1 MTTPRPL
8 LPLALSAIRPLAAA
22 LAIAAA
28 SAATP
33 ALADSQTI
41 GGVEWSYTVDGG
53 NATVTGANP
62 AEGNLAIPDSLGGAT
77 VTAIAK
83 EAFSGCSGLT
93 GVELPAGLK
102 DIGEFAFNGCTG
114 LRDVAIP
121 GNVLNIGQYAFA
133 GCEGLTTLAIHE
145 GVENI
150 GGWAFNY
157 CYGLTNVAL
166 PASLTNI
173 GTWAFFFCT
182 NLTSVTIPGGVTV
195 IEYGVFA
202 ECQALA
208 SVVISEGVTNLQPCA
223 FSDCSSLASLSIPD
237 SVTSIG
243 GSAFDGCTSL
253 AALDVPG
260 AWYGTTMLEAA
271 DVPEGCEVTYRG
283 ISPLAVATETLPK
296 GRPGRAYET
305 KLEASGGVAPYTW
318 GFAVYEESAAAN
330 SFAETGTAQGWQ
342 GGDACWDLALPFEF
356 PFFGNSY
363 TNAKINSNGAISFGT
378 DEFKR
383 YYYDE
388 STFMASPIIAVMWRD
403 METTSGDVYVDSG
416 SDAVTV
422 RWQGT
427 YWAGGAVNFSATLA
441 KDGTIT
447 LSYGAGNADGGGIG
461 ISAGDGTNYVLS
473 AKHQSGSMENAQDIV
488 FTPAGL
494 PPGLTLGAD
503 GALAGTPEAAGTYS
517 FTVLVTDAK
526 GLSARKELSLEV
538 EAPAPVE
545 GVFAR
550 LAGTDELEAGEYVIT
565 GTKGGG
571 REHYAMAAELG
582 GTGTT
587 FIRRY
592 GDSAV
597 AAEGEEEISDP
608 PESIVWTLEEGAQG
622 WTIRNAE
629 AGYVAFKGSGNSATF
644 TAAAGSNACWT
655 VMAGGAEGL
664 FAVEN
669 AAKPERVLQ
678 YNGTSGQ
685 ERFACYTNWGSRT
698 QGLAFWKKGGAAKH
712 AIEIDPAIEHG
723 TIATVPAGSAKPGT
737 MVEVT
742 ATPDTDGD
750 WQLTDVSV
758 TYPTGETWSWSDTPF
773 FFEMPD
779 GDVFVTATFA
789 EGGVPPPE
797 EAFVFG
803 GDETGTVGE
812 VVRFTVAPKEE
823 GAEFFLADFS
833 VPEGSGLGLADVA
846 TDYPEVRFT
855 PDKAGWFCFV
865 FEVADEGGFGARC
878 IEVKGGD
885 DPGPGPG
892 TELRITKMEVR
903 GGTVTLGYAGEAKSV
918 EGTDD
923 LAAGDSWRTV
933 AGAAIDAEN
942 KTATLPE
949 GKRFL
954 RLSMEE
960 GGGEAEHRG
969 VQLWEGGPFW
979 AETNLGAEKPED
991 TGLYFWWGDTV
1002 GYRREGDAW
1011 VASDGSSTNFSFNE
1025 NNTPTYGKSPAELL
1039 SGGWTTAEG
1048 VLAPT
1053 HDAAQVQWGGGWRM
1067 PTDQELYDLCY
1078 NKCDWTSTEQDGVK
1092 GYVVRGRGDFADASI
1107 FLPAGGNGYWTS
1119 LSYAGSY
1126 GYFWSSVPGSDKDS
1140 FLSCYL
1146 SFIWGNSHRTS
1157 SDGYR
1162 NFGFTVRPVRAS
1174 AE

>member
-1 MTTPRPL
+1 MTTPRHL
-8 LPLALSAIRPLAAA
+8 LPIALSAIRPLAAA

-28 SAATP
+28 TVAPP
-33 ALADSQTI
+33 ASADSQTI
-41 GGVEWSYTVDGG
+41 DGVEWSYTVDGG

-62 AEGNLAIPDSLGGAT
+62 AEGNLVIPDSLGGAT

-83 EAFSGCSGLT
+83 EAFRDCSGLT

-173 GTWAFFFCT
+173 GTWAFFVCT

-195 IEYGVFA
+195 IEDGVFA

-208 SVVISEGVTNLQPCA
+208 SVVI
-223 FSDCSSLASLSIPD
+223 PD

-243 GSAFDGCTSL
+243 SSAFAGCTSL

-271 DVPEGCEVTYRG
+271 EVPEGCVVTYRG

-305 KLEASGGVAPYTW
+305 KLEASGGVAPYMW
-318 GFAVYEESAAAN
+318 EVMAYEESAAAN
-330 SFAETGTAQGWQ
+330 SFAETGTAQDWQ
-342 GGDACWDLALPFEF
+342 ADNWVWDLALPFAF
-356 PFFGNSY
+356 PFFGNTY
-363 TNAKINSNGAISFGT
+363 TNAKINSNGLISFGSSSLLMVSS
-378 DEFKR
+378 
-383 YYYDE
+383 YDNTKFLE
-388 STFMASPIIAVMWRD
+388 TPIVAVLWAD
-403 METTSGDVYVDSG
+403 MKTTSGNIYVDSG
-416 SDAVTV
+416 ADAVTV

-427 YWAGGAVNFSATLA
+427 YWAGGAVNFSATLCR
-441 KDGTIT
+441 DGRIV
-447 LSYGAGNADGGGIG
+447 LSYGAGNADGGAIG

-473 AKHQSGSMENAQDIV
+473 AKHQGGSMENAQDIV

-503 GALAGTPEAAGTYS
+503 GTLAGTPEAAGTYS
-517 FTVLVTDAK
+517 FTVVVTDAK
-526 GLSARKELSLEV
+526 GVSARKELSLEV
-538 EAPAPVE
+538 ALPAPVE

-571 REHYAMAAELG
+571 REHYAMADELG

-587 FIRRY
+587 YIRRY

-655 VMAGGAEGL
+655 VRAGGAEGL
-664 FAVEN
+664 FSVEN

-750 WQLTDVSV
+750 WQLADVSV
-758 TYPTGETWSWSDTPF
+758 TYPTGETYSWSDTPF

-865 FEVADEGGFGARC
+865 FEVADAGGFGARC
-878 IEVKGGD
+878 IEVTGGD

-903 GGTVTLGYAGEAKSV
+903 DGTVTLGYVGEAKSV

-954 RLSMEE
+954 RLSSEAG
-960 GGGEAEHRG
+960 GGGETEHRG

-979 AETNLGAEKPED
+979 AETNIGAEEPWEY
-991 TGLYFWWGDTV
+991 GLYFWWGDTV

-1011 VASDGSSTNFSFNE
+1011 VASDGSAENFSFSSG
-1025 NNTPTYGKSPAELL
+1025 NTPTYGKNNATLQSE
-1039 SGGWTTAEG
+1039 GWITAEG
-1048 VLAPT
+1048 ALAPE
-1053 HDAAQVQWGGGWRM
+1053 HDAAQVHWGGGWRM
-1067 PTDQELYDLCY
+1067 PTDSEFAELIA
-1078 NKCDWTSTEQDGVK
+1078 NTTTTWTTSNGVNGRLVTGK
-1092 GYVVRGRGDFADASI
+1092 GDYASASI
-1107 FLPAGGNGYWTS
+1107 FLPAAGVGYGSS
-1119 LSYAGSY
+1119 LYASGSY
-1126 GYFWSSVPGSDKDS
+1126 GNYWSSTPHSS
-1140 FLSCYL
+1140 
-1146 SFIWGNSHRTS
+1146 S
-1157 SDGYR
+1157 SDYAWYLYFGSGYFNR
-1162 NFGFTVRPVRAS
+1162 DYYGRFSGFSVRALRGF

>member
-1 MTTPRPL
+1 MNKSL
-8 LPLALSAIRPLAAA
+8 LPAVLAAFVLAAA
-22 LAIAAA
+22 TVAPPA
-28 SAATP
+28 S
-33 ALADSQTI
+33 ADSQTI
-41 GGVEWSYTVDGG
+41 DGVEWSYTVDGA

-62 AEGNLAIPDSLGGAT
+62 AEGNLVIPDTLGGAT
-77 VTAIAK
+77 VTAIGD
-83 EAFSGCSGLT
+83 EAFQDCSGLT
-93 GVELPAGLK
+93 GV
-102 DIGEFAFNGCTG
+102 DI
-114 LRDVAIP
+114 
-121 GNVLNIGQYAFA
+121 
-133 GCEGLTTLAIHE
+133 
-145 GVENI
+145 
-150 GGWAFNY
+150 
-157 CYGLTNVAL
+157 
-166 PASLTNI
+166 PASMARI
-173 GTWAFFFCT
+173 GKRAFTGCT
-182 NLTSVTIPGGVTV
+182 NLAAVNIHDLVAWCGIDYSSPMAPPLSYAHHLYLDG
-195 IEYGVFA
+195 A
-202 ECQALA
+202 EVRDLM
-208 SVVISEGVTNLQPCA
+208 
-223 FSDCSSLASLSIPD
+223 IPD

-243 GSAFDGCTSL
+243 DCAFWGGSGLRSVTIPDSVWSIGLVAFKDCTGLTEMIIPDSVTEAGSGAFRGCSNL
-253 AALDVPG
+253 ARMEVP
-260 AWYGTTMLEAA
+260 AEWYGKKLWDTQPILQWAE
-271 DVPEGCEVTYRG
+271 VPETCVVTYRG

-296 GRPGRAYET
+296 GRPGRAYEA

-318 GFAVYEESAAAN
+318 GFAIVYEESAAA
-330 SFAETGTAQGWQ
+330 SRFAETGTAQDWQ
-342 GGDACWDLALPFEF
+342 ADNWDWDLALPFAF
-356 PFFGNSY
+356 PFFGNTY
-363 TNAKINSNGAISFGT
+363 TNAKINSNGLISFGPSSLWR
-378 DEFKR
+378 ESS
-383 YYYDE
+383 YDNTKFLE
-388 STFMASPIIAVMWRD
+388 TPIVAVLWAD
-403 METTSGDVYVDSG
+403 MKTTSGNIYVDSG
-416 SDAVTV
+416 ADAVTV
-422 RWQGT
+422 RWAGT
-427 YWAGGAVNFSATLA
+427 LGGNPVNCSATMA

-447 LSYGAGNADGGGIG
+447 LSYGAGNEEGGAIG
-461 ISAGDGTNYVLS
+461 ISAGDGTNCVLS
-473 AKHQSGSMENAQDIV
+473 AKHQSGSMENAQNIV
-488 FTPAGL
+488 FTPIGL
-494 PPGLTLGAD
+494 PPGLSLGTD

-538 EAPAPVE
+538 AAPAPVE

-655 VMAGGAEGL
+655 VRAGGAEGL

-698 QGLAFWKKGGAAKH
+698 QGLAFWKKGGAAKR

-750 WQLTDVSV
+750 WQLTYVGV
-758 TYPTGETWSWSDTPF
+758 TFPSGETWSWSDTPF

-789 EGGVPPPE
+789 EGGVPPLD

-803 GDETGTVGE
+803 GDETGTVGG

-833 VPEGSGLGLADVA
+833 VPEGRALGRADVA

-855 PDKAGWFCFV
+855 PDKAGWYCFV
-865 FEVADEGGFGARC
+865 FEVADDGGFGARC
-878 IEVKGGD
+878 IEVTGGD
-885 DPGPGPG
+885 DPGPVG
-892 TELRITKMEVR
+892 ELRITKMEIR
-903 GGTVTLGYAGEAKSV
+903 DGTVTLGYVGEAKSV

-923 LAAGDSWRTV
+923 LTASNSWRTV
-933 AGAAIDAEN
+933 SGAAIDATN
-942 KTATLPE
+942 KTATLPA
-949 GKRFL
+949 GKHFL
-954 RLSMEE
+954 RLSEE
-960 GGGEAEHRG
+960 RGG
-969 VQLWEGGPFW
+969 VQLWEGGPVW

-991 TGLYFWWGDTV
+991 AGLYFWWGDAV
-1002 GYRREGDAW
+1002 GYRREGNAW
-1011 VASDGSSTNFSFNE
+1011 VAGDGSSTNFSFTE
-1025 NNTPTYGKSPAELL
+1025 ANTPTYGKDVNELR
-1039 SGGWTTAEG
+1039 STGWTTAEG
-1048 VLAPT
+1048 VLAPE
-1053 HDAAQVQWGGGWRM
+1053 HDAAQVQWGGDWRM
-1067 PTDQELYDLCY
+1067 PTEQELRELRD
-1078 NKCDWTSTEQDGVK
+1078 NCDWTWTSTNGVL
-1092 GYVVRGRGDFADASI
+1092 GFEMRGRGDFAENSI
-1107 FLPAGGNGYWTS
+1107 FVPAVGDGYMTS
-1119 LSYAGSY
+1119 LEGV
-1126 GYFWSSVPGSDKDS
+1126 GKGFLRSSVPTPNPYFSWNLHFYKDS
-1140 FLSCYL
+1140 HEDYRDMSYY
-1146 SFIWGNSHRTS
+1146 SRHQ
-1157 SDGYR
+1157 GYS
-1162 NFGFTVRPVRAS
+1162 VRPVRRA

>member
-1 MTTPRPL
+1 MNKSL
-8 LPLALSAIRPLAAA
+8 LPAVLAAFVLAAA
-22 LAIAAA
+22 TVAPPA
-28 SAATP
+28 S
-33 ALADSQTI
+33 ADSQTI
-41 GGVEWSYTVDGG
+41 DGVEWSYTVDGA

-62 AEGNLAIPDSLGGAT
+62 AEGNLVIPDTLGGAT
-77 VTAIAK
+77 VTAIGD
-83 EAFSGCSGLT
+83 EAFQDCSGLT
-93 GVELPAGLK
+93 GV
-102 DIGEFAFNGCTG
+102 DI
-114 LRDVAIP
+114 
-121 GNVLNIGQYAFA
+121 
-133 GCEGLTTLAIHE
+133 
-145 GVENI
+145 
-150 GGWAFNY
+150 
-157 CYGLTNVAL
+157 
-166 PASLTNI
+166 PASMARI
-173 GTWAFFFCT
+173 GKRAFTGCT
-182 NLTSVTIPGGVTV
+182 NLAAVNIHDLVAWCGIDYSSPMAPPLSYAHHLYLDG
-195 IEYGVFA
+195 A
-202 ECQALA
+202 EVRDLM
-208 SVVISEGVTNLQPCA
+208 
-223 FSDCSSLASLSIPD
+223 IPD

-243 GSAFDGCTSL
+243 DCAFWGGSGLRSVTIPDSVWSIGLVAFKDCTGLTEMIIPDSVTEAGSGAFRGCSNL
-253 AALDVPG
+253 ARMEVP
-260 AWYGTTMLEAA
+260 AEWYGKKLWDTQPILQWAE
-271 DVPEGCEVTYRG
+271 VPETCVVTYRG

-318 GFAVYEESAAAN
+318 GFAIVYEESAAA
-330 SFAETGTAQGWQ
+330 SRFAETGTAQDWQ
-342 GGDACWDLALPFEF
+342 ADNWDWDLALPFAF
-356 PFFGNSY
+356 PFFGNTY
-363 TNAKINSNGAISFGT
+363 TNAKINSNGLISFGPSSLWR
-378 DEFKR
+378 ESS
-383 YYYDE
+383 YDNTKFLE
-388 STFMASPIIAVMWRD
+388 TPIVAVLWAD
-403 METTSGDVYVDSG
+403 MKTTSGNIYVDSG
-416 SDAVTV
+416 ADAVTV
-422 RWQGT
+422 RWAGT
-427 YWAGGAVNFSATLA
+427 LGGNPVNCSATMA

-447 LSYGAGNADGGGIG
+447 LSYGAGNEEGGAIG
-461 ISAGDGTNYVLS
+461 ISAGDGTNCVLS
-473 AKHQSGSMENAQDIV
+473 AKHQSGSMENAQNIV
-488 FTPAGL
+488 FTPMGL
-494 PPGLTLGAD
+494 PPGLSLGTD

-538 EAPAPVE
+538 AAPAPVE

-571 REHYAMAAELG
+571 REHYAMADELG

-592 GDSAV
+592 GDSEV

-655 VMAGGAEGL
+655 VRAGGAEGL

-685 ERFACYTNWGSRT
+685 ERFACYTNWGSRA

-742 ATPDTDGD
+742 ATPDTDRD
-750 WQLTDVSV
+750 WQLADVSV
-758 TYPTGETWSWSDTPF
+758 TYPTGETYSWSGTPF

-789 EGGVPPPE
+789 EGGVPPLD

-803 GDETGTVGE
+803 GDETGTVGG

-833 VPEGSGLGLADVA
+833 VPEGSALGMADVA

-865 FEVADEGGFGARC
+865 FEVAGEGGFGARC
-878 IEVKGGD
+878 IEVTGGD

-923 LAAGDSWRTV
+923 LTAGDSWRTV
-933 AGAAIDAEN
+933 PGAAIDAAN
-942 KTATLPE
+942 KTATLPA
-949 GKRFL
+949 GKHFL
-954 RLSMEE
+954 RLSTEE

-979 AETNLGAEKPED
+979 AETNIGAEKPED
-991 TGLYFWWGDTV
+991 AGLYFWWGDTV

-1011 VASDGSSTNFSFNE
+1011 VASDGSAENFSFSAE
-1025 NNTPTYGKSPAELL
+1025 NTPTYGKNNATLQSE
-1039 SGGWTTAEG
+1039 GWITAEG
-1048 VLAPT
+1048 ALAPE
-1053 HDAAQVQWGGGWRM
+1053 HDAAQVHWGGGWRM
-1067 PTDQELYDLCY
+1067 PTDSDIDALI
-1078 NKCDWTSTEQDGVK
+1078 NNCDWTWTTRNGVDG
-1092 GYVVRGRGDFADASI
+1092 YEVRGKGDYASASI
-1107 FLPAGGNGYWTS
+1107 FLPAAGYGYGTS
-1119 LSYAGSY
+1119 LYDSGSL
-1126 GYFWSSVPGSDKDS
+1126 GYCWSSTPD
-1140 FLSCYL
+1140 
-1146 SFIWGNSHRTS
+1146 S
-1157 SDGYR
+1157 SDSDGAWYLDFNSGNFYR
-1162 NFGFTVRPVRAS
+1162 SDGNRNLGFSVRALRGF